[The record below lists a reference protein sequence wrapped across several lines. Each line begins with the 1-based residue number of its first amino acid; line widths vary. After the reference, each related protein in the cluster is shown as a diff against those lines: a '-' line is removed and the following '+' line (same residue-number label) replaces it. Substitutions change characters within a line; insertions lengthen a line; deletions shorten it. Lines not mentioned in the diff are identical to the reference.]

1 MKLNL
6 RLKLFLGFITLNFVV
21 SSLLGYFMYQS
32 SSERF
37 FENFRQH
44 KLSIARFISTA
55 IDGDVH
61 ERMTT
66 DESAKDP
73 HFMMYVRLINTI
85 WKQEKEVQYIYTLN
99 YDRVKDH
106 LYYVLDGNIP
116 EQDIMWFETPSFA
129 FDYYVDKNG
138 RLTR

>member
-1 MKLNL
+1 MKLSL

-37 FENFRQH
+37 FENFRDH

-61 ERMTT
+61 EKLTT
-66 DESAKDP
+66 PESSKDP
-73 HFMMYVRLINTI
+73 HFLVYIRLLNTI

-99 YDRVKDH
+99 YRPGKGPVCFTCLTARSRNRTSCGSKR
-106 LYYVLDGNIP
+106 P
-116 EQDIMWFETPSFA
+116 PSRSIISSTKTA
-129 FDYYVDKNG
+129 A
-138 RLTR
+138 